1 MSISPSRTREH
12 APPTDR
18 VRVRRLP
25 ERGRY
30 DRPTID
36 AILDA
41 AIVGH
46 VGFVVDGQ
54 PYVNP
59 TAVWRTGDRLYWHG
73 SSASRMLRA
82 TRDGVPVCIAVT
94 HLDALVVA
102 RSGFNH
108 SVGYRSVIVLGR
120 AWEVTDPDE
129 RLAAMEAFVEHL
141 YPGRWAELRP
151 PTRKELK
158 ATTIL
163 WTELSEVSAKV
174 RDGLPHDDPEDQ
186 SWPTWAGTIPLHTV
200 VGAMVPDDAMPP
212 GLGVPR
218 LSTTIFND

>member
-1 MSISPSRTREH
+1 MVSSPSLAPEH

-36 AILDA
+36 AILDS
-41 AIVGH
+41 AIIGH

-82 TRDGVPVCIAVT
+82 TKDGVPVCIAVT

-108 SVGYRSVIVLGR
+108 SVGYRSVIVLGQ
-120 AWEVTDPDE
+120 AWEITDPDE

-151 PTRKELK
+151 PSRKELK

-163 WTELSEVSAKV
+163 WTELTEASAKV

-186 SWPTWAGTIPLHTV
+186 SWPTWAGTVPLVTV
-200 VGAMVPDDAMPP
+200 VGEAIGDPSMPP
-212 GLGVPR
+212 GQAFPA
-218 LSTTIFND
+218 LSRTVFGD

>member
-1 MSISPSRTREH
+1 MATSPDRVREH

-41 AIVGH
+41 AIIGH
-46 VGFVVDGQ
+46 VGFVIDGQ

-82 TRDGVPVCIAVT
+82 TRDGEPVCIAVT

-151 PTRKELK
+151 PSRKELK

-163 WTELSEVSAKV
+163 WTELSEASAKV

-186 SWPTWAGTIPLHTV
+186 SWPTWAGTVPLRTV
-200 VGAMVPDDAMPP
+200 VGEMLGDPAMPP
-212 GLGVPR
+212 GLAMPA
-218 LSTTIFND
+218 LSKAVFGD